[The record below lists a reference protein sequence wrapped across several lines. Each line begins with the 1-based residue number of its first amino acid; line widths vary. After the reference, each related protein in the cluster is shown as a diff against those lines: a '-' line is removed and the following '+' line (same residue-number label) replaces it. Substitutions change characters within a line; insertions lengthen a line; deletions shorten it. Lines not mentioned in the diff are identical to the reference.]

1 MADEPGLVEAPHVFA
16 AIAAGHRRH
25 MRQVRRLA
33 HRGHGRF
40 DVARLELGVGMGV
53 EYGAKSFGIGTH
65 RARPFRR
72 SAFTFFSTTSQIM
85 AATSGPPNSPICLM
99 PVGEVTLIS
108 VR

>member
-1 MADEPGLVEAPHVFA
+1 MVGTCVTCGASL
-16 AIAAGHRRH
+16 I
-25 MRQVRRLA
+25 
-33 HRGHGRF
+33 
-40 DVARLELGVGMGV
+40 VAMVASMSRVLNSASRMGV
-53 EYGAKSFGIGTH
+53 EHRAEPFGIGRH

-85 AATSGPPNSPICLM
+85 AAMSGPPNSPICLM